1 MQKILDRGEAVLT
14 YAAAISTFVMMLLTT
29 LDAAGRY
36 LLNRPI
42 TGAYEI
48 TANYLMVAA
57 IFLGAS
63 HAYRGGAYLRVTL
76 LVDRLPATFKLYVNY
91 LVQVVS
97 VLYGVALVVAT
108 TKHAVSNIA
117 SGPTLSSIDFP
128 LGPAFVLVP
137 IGLFFM
143 SLLMLLD
150 IRKVKK
156 GKSPLFREESPTA

>member
-1 MQKILDRGEAVLT
+1 MQKILDRCELVLT
-14 YAAAISTFVMMLLTT
+14 YAAAMATFIMMILTT

-57 IFLGAS
+57 IFFGAS

-76 LVDRLPATFKLYVNY
+76 LVDRLPRAVKIYVNY
-91 LVQVVS
+91 FVQVAS
-97 VLYGVALVVAT
+97 VAYGFALVGAT
-108 TKHAVSNIA
+108 TKHALSNIA

-128 LGPAFVLVP
+128 LGPAFLLAP
-137 IGLFFM
+137 IGLLLM
-143 SLLMLLD
+143 SLLMLFD
-150 IRKVKK
+150 IRKVRK
-156 GKSPLFREESPTA
+156 GKSPLFREESPTS